1 MSDSRLPALQPAAET
16 EGELAL
22 SELRGQIAAVRAKI
36 QVVRAA
42 RELNPDAQDVAF
54 AAYARS

>member
-1 MSDSRLPALQPAAET
+1 MSDVQPNARKLAAET

-22 SELRGQIAAVRAKI
+22 AELRSQIAAVRAKI

-42 RELNPDAQDVAF
+42 RELNPAAQDEAF